1 MPPSMVRMMRAM
13 NQQVPDE
20 KRILEINAAHP
31 LIKKLADLH
40 SSTSTSDFNSDIA
53 FLYDAALIAEGSPV
67 TDGARFVKK
76 LAELML
82 K

>member
-67 TDGARFVKK
+67 TDGARFAKK